1 MDKDSKFTRDEDGYV
16 AVRTVSAPYSS
27 GSDDKDSMFTRDEDG
42 YVAVRVTGSG
52 GGSGGDQH
60 NLGYYATES
69 ALTTAHPTAEAGDWA
84 IVGATD
90 TVWIWDTD
98 NSQWV
103 DSDQKGQV
111 TSVNNQTGAVTITG
125 ADILPTQT
133 DNAGKFLVTNG
144 TSASWDT
151 SVKQLRIK
159 ASSTI
164 YCDFFVVSPTGGGT
178 GIYFNSGSG
187 QNVQL
192 GGNFVGGLSF
202 ISKLYVREIYYG
214 SNNSQGIIVPA
225 VGGTLALQ
233 IATLPT
239 AGSTY
244 EGTIYQF
251 TGTTDSTYTNG
262 HFYKCVSDGQT
273 PATYSWE
280 EISFGGGLPSQTGN
294 AGKFLTT
301 DGTDASWSSNVLA
314 VKGAVFT
321 RANFNDQALN
331 STESIWIGYRLG
343 GSANTNHNFCC
354 GIGLTTISATKAL
367 AVGSGVN
374 ISGIGG
380 FGIGYAVTCTARGA
394 MAIGHNTVNSG
405 SNSVVIN
412 ASGTDVVNT
421 SPNVFK
427 VANANGRFE
436 IMSAD
441 GTIPT
446 DRFTTTPSADG
457 TYVPTLTISSGVA
470 TRSWSAPSGGG
481 STGTTASLVVAN
493 WSSNTQTVNVTGVTA
508 SNNVIVAPAPAS
520 QADYTAAG
528 IICTAQG
535 AGTLT
540 FTCTTVPSSAIT
552 VNVLI
557 LG

>member
-60 NLGYYATES
+60 NLGYYETPE
-69 ALTTAHPTAEAGDWA
+69 ALRTAHPTATAGDFA
-84 IVGATD
+84 IVNSTD
-90 TVWIWDTD
+90 TVWLWDTD
-98 NSQWV
+98 TSSWK
-103 DSDQKGQV
+103 DGDTKGQV

-214 SNNSQGIIVPA
+214 SNNSQGITVPA

-244 EGTIYQF
+244 EGTIYQY
-251 TGTTDSTYTNG
+251 TGATDSTYTNG
-262 HFYKCVSDGQT
+262 HFYKCVSDGHT

-280 EISFGGGLPSQTGN
+280 EISFGGGNYLSNTATGTNSLTLLGN
-294 AGKFLTT
+294 ATASANAVNIGKNST
-301 DGTDASWSSNVLA
+301 GDASCVAVGYSAEAKHMDGCVAIGKDSLA
-314 VKGAVFT
+314 KGRRSIAIG
-321 RANFNDQALN
+321 
-331 STESIWIGYRLG
+331 TESRADGEGTIAMGRGWVQ
-343 GSANTNHNFCC
+343 SANTIQLDATD
-354 GIGLTTISATKAL
+354 GAGLSALNEQYTMHVVL
-367 AVGSGVN
+367 RQGVRLKL
-374 ISGIGG
+374 ID
-380 FGIGYAVTCTARGA
+380 T
-394 MAIGHNTVNSG
+394 
-405 SNSVVIN
+405 
-412 ASGTDVVNT
+412 
-421 SPNVFK
+421 
-427 VANANGRFE
+427 
-436 IMSAD
+436 D

-446 DRFTTTPSADG
+446 ARLTKVNSTITIAVADWNG
-457 TYVPTLTISSGVA
+457 
-470 TRSWSAPSGGG
+470 
-481 STGTTASLVVAN
+481 GTTATKS
-493 WSSNTQTVNVTGVTA
+493 VTGITTTG
-508 SNNVIVAPAPAS
+508 IVFVSPDPTDQSA
-520 QADYTAAG
+520 YTSAG
-528 IICTAQG
+528 IICSAQA

-540 FTCTTVPSSAIT
+540 FTATSTPSADID
-552 VNVLI
+552 VNVVML
-557 LG
+557 